1 MLTWR
6 GSNMAAARVL
16 VYGGKG
22 ALGATCVSYFKSKDW
37 VSKKESGII
46 STTVLKLR
54 EIQVKLYTKM
64 FLVAIGFS

>member
-1 MLTWR
+1 
-6 GSNMAAARVL
+6 MAAARVL

-64 FLVAIGFS
+64 FLVAIAFS